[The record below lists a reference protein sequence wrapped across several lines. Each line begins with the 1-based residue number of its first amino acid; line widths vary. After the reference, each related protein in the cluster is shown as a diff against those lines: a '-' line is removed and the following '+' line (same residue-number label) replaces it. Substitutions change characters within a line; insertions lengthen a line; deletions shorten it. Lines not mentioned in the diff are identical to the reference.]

1 MSNSK
6 IYSLQ
11 DFKGYANREGNIN
24 LLQEKVDKLLGDGVQ
39 FVIAEI
45 YGADNDL
52 IVSNKIN
59 LNSFIKIKEMQSLP
73 DAVVLEFLISKG
85 KLKNSD
91 FINRIKL

>member
-1 MSNSK
+1 M
-6 IYSLQ
+6 
-11 DFKGYANREGNIN
+11 
-24 LLQEKVDKLLGDGVQ
+24 
-39 FVIAEI
+39 
-45 YGADNDL
+45 